1 MSEELLKI
9 ADGLLA
15 VSEGVRALAGKAH
28 SCNCSKNQE
37 EGRVQKDEES
47 GNEKSQEKQEDAVT
61 IEQVR
66 AVMASKS
73 QDGKTQQVKALI
85 QKYGADKLSGY
96 SRRNM
101 QICFVMQRLFNGTA
115 CDIIRICLQT
125 MDELYPICIVGEAV
139 CGRGKYLRSG
149 GNCCP
154 CSCRA

>member
-28 SCNCSKNQE
+28 SCNCSKNQK
-37 EGRVQKDEES
+37 EGRGQKDEEC

-85 QKYGADKLSGY
+85 QKYGADKLSGVQSEKY
-96 SRRNM
+96 AD
-101 QICFVMQRLFNGTA
+101 LL
-115 CDIIRICLQT
+115 CDAKAL
-125 MDELYPICIVGEAV
+125 
-139 CGRGKYLRSG
+139 
-149 GNCCP
+149 
-154 CSCRA
+154 

>member
-1 MSEELLKI
+1 MSEELFKI

-85 QKYGADKLSGY
+85 QKYGADKLSGV
-96 SRRNM
+96 
-101 QICFVMQRLFNGTA
+101 QP
-115 CDIIRICLQT
+115 
-125 MDELYPICIVGEAV
+125 E
-139 CGRGKYLRSG
+139 KYADLLRD
-149 GNCCP
+149 
-154 CSCRA
+154 AKAL

>member
-37 EGRVQKDEES
+37 EERGQKDEES
-47 GNEKSQEKQEDAVT
+47 GNENAVT

-85 QKYGADKLSGY
+85 QKYGADKLSGV
-96 SRRNM
+96 
-101 QICFVMQRLFNGTA
+101 QP
-115 CDIIRICLQT
+115 
-125 MDELYPICIVGEAV
+125 E
-139 CGRGKYLRSG
+139 KYADLLRD
-149 GNCCP
+149 
-154 CSCRA
+154 AKAL

>member
-37 EGRVQKDEES
+37 EERGQKDEES
-47 GNEKSQEKQEDAVT
+47 GNEKSQEKQENAVT

-85 QKYGADKLSGY
+85 QKYGADKLSGVQPEKY
-96 SRRNM
+96 ADTISKVISKGSTPAGM
-101 QICFVMQRLFNGTA
+101 HISIMVKEILDFL
-115 CDIIRICLQT
+115 DIKPGQQGLDAT
-125 MDELYPICIVGEAV
+125 LG
-139 CGRGKYLRSG
+139 YLSLIHI
-149 GNCCP
+149 
-154 CSCRA
+154 

>member
-37 EGRVQKDEES
+37 EGRGQKDEES
-47 GNEKSQEKQEDAVT
+47 GNEKSQEKQENAVT

-85 QKYGADKLSGY
+85 QKYGADKLSGVQPEKNIRQPFCAICCILKVRKL
-96 SRRNM
+96 SVHMKKISM
-101 QICFVMQRLFNGTA
+101 QV
-115 CDIIRICLQT
+115 CL
-125 MDELYPICIVGEAV
+125 C
-139 CGRGKYLRSG
+139 
-149 GNCCP
+149 
-154 CSCRA
+154 

>member
-1 MSEELLKI
+1 MKACVWRLRKLTMQEFPSGISQSKTENLWKGAI

-37 EGRVQKDEES
+37 EERGQKDEES
-47 GNEKSQEKQEDAVT
+47 GNEKSQEKQENAVT

-85 QKYGADKLSGY
+85 QKYGADKLSGV
-96 SRRNM
+96 
-101 QICFVMQRLFNGTA
+101 QP
-115 CDIIRICLQT
+115 
-125 MDELYPICIVGEAV
+125 E
-139 CGRGKYLRSG
+139 KYADLLRD
-149 GNCCP
+149 
-154 CSCRA
+154 AKAL

>member
-37 EGRVQKDEES
+37 EERE
-47 GNEKSQEKQEDAVT
+47 EKQENAVT

-85 QKYGADKLSGY
+85 QKYGADKLSGV
-96 SRRNM
+96 
-101 QICFVMQRLFNGTA
+101 QP
-115 CDIIRICLQT
+115 
-125 MDELYPICIVGEAV
+125 E
-139 CGRGKYLRSG
+139 KYADLLRD
-149 GNCCP
+149 
-154 CSCRA
+154 AKAL

>member
-37 EGRVQKDEES
+37 EERGQKDEES
-47 GNEKSQEKQEDAVT
+47 GNEKSQEKQENAVT

-73 QDGKTQQVKALI
+73 QDGKTQQVKVLI
-85 QKYGADKLSGY
+85 QKYGADKLSGV
-96 SRRNM
+96 
-101 QICFVMQRLFNGTA
+101 QP
-115 CDIIRICLQT
+115 
-125 MDELYPICIVGEAV
+125 E
-139 CGRGKYLRSG
+139 KYADLLRD
-149 GNCCP
+149 
-154 CSCRA
+154 AKAL